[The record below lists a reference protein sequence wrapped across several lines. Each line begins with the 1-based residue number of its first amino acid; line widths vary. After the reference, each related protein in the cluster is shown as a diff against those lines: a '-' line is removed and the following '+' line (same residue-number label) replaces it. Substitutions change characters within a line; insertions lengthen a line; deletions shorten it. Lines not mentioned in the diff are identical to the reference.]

1 MDTFMYEALSPNK
14 DLVGLQLSYKQVVD
28 VKNTSITYEVAGL
41 GPRYHVEISG
51 IDLGYSTIFLV
62 AKEDLI
68 RIHHYGVDKFGIIQ
82 ADKYF
87 DTFFEYFNSIA
98 NSPFSFESVDF
109 IKEGYR
115 RCVCGSDSIYY
126 RIDERSKTVEI
137 MAIVGKQDLNRS
149 L

>member
-1 MDTFMYEALSPNK
+1 MANYRLSN
-14 DLVGLQLSYKQVVD
+14 
-28 VKNTSITYEVAGL
+28 A
-41 GPRYHVEISG
+41 
-51 IDLGYSTIFLV
+51 

-68 RIHHYGVDKFGIIQ
+68 RIHHYGVHKFGIEQ

-87 DTFFEYFNSIA
+87 DSFFEYFDIIA
-98 NSPFSFESVDF
+98 QRPYSFESVDF

-126 RIDERSKTVEI
+126 KINNSVVEI
-137 MAIVGKQDLNRS
+137 MSIVGRQDLNNI